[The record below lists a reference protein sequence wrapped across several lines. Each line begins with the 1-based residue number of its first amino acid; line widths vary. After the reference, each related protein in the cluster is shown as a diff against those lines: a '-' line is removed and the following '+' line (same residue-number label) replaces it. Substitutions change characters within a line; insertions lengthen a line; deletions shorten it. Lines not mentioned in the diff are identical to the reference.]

1 MSENIVQ
8 IKQKHYFSRDN
19 IPKRE
24 MISEKS
30 MDRPKESC
38 NAKRI
43 VIVSLLIFLIISL
56 FISCAYLYISHN
68 SNKPNSADDQ
78 ALNLH
83 SLNQKKD
90 RIDSNTPK
98 QNFRK
103 VDSEQENSSDLY
115 NYKRNV
121 LLITNHFSRTKNS
134 LGFVSK
140 DVLYNILL
148 KIKTVN
154 LTVVDA
160 FDPEL
165 NNKNID
171 YLRNFH
177 LVALDFL
184 DGGYHLAR
192 RCPTFT
198 KALMQF
204 INEGGALFSTHDQFD
219 DADDKYVTNLAKE
232 MLKLLGFVHKN
243 YYNECWSKTY
253 FDIREMK
260 NSIFMAN

>member
-24 MISEKS
+24 MISEMS

-38 NAKRI
+38 NAKKI
-43 VIVSLLIFLIISL
+43 VLVSLLVFLIISL
-56 FISCAYLYISHN
+56 FISCAYLYLSQN
-68 SNKPNSADDQ
+68 SNKPNSTDDQ

-121 LLITNHFSRTKNS
+121 LLITNHFSQT
-134 LGFVSK
+134 
-140 DVLYNILL
+140 ILE
-148 KIKTVN
+148 I
-154 LTVVDA
+154 
-160 FDPEL
+160 
-165 NNKNID
+165 
-171 YLRNFH
+171 
-177 LVALDFL
+177 
-184 DGGYHLAR
+184 
-192 RCPTFT
+192 
-198 KALMQF
+198 
-204 INEGGALFSTHDQFD
+204 STW
-219 DADDKYVTNLAKE
+219 
-232 MLKLLGFVHKN
+232 LLLI
-243 YYNECWSKTY
+243 S
-253 FDIREMK
+253 
-260 NSIFMAN
+260 